1 MAGRRDPKTETGPA
15 EAELAVILGRATG
28 LWNELRG
35 EVVARFKPVTERWT
49 FSAKTGRWSLRLQQ
63 ARTRR
68 TVLYLIAHP
77 GRLQAGFALGEKACR
92 AARASELPP
101 QVLEVIEAAPRY
113 AEGRGVWLE
122 VPTRKAVGEVLTL
135 AAIKMA
141 N

>member
-1 MAGRRDPKTETGPA
+1 MAERRGAGPVSGPDA
-15 EAELAVILGRATG
+15 AELAAILGRAAG
-28 LWNELRG
+28 LWRELRG
-35 EVVARFKPVTERWT
+35 EVMARFKPVTERWT

-92 AARASELPP
+92 AARASELPAH
-101 QVLEVIEAAPRY
+101 VLEVIEAAPRY
-113 AEGRGVWLE
+113 AEGRGVWLD
-122 VPTRKAVGEVLTL
+122 VPTRRSVGEVLTL